1 VDKVMKIVPVF
12 LSIVKKFY
20 FTFGKRL
27 KRKHFKIV
35 LAVLVA
41 LLVISSYAVFH
52 KLPDNA
58 ANKTRANLDD
68 QIKKPSEWTLSIKK
82 LGISVPIVLNV
93 SGADKDEYFAALQSG
108 VAQMEGTALPG
119 EGNTVI
125 FGHSSYYKDDPGQY
139 KKIFSTLDQLKAG
152 DEIKIL
158 KKDGELTYIVRE
170 NKLFDPTDVEIVG
183 PTDDKQ
189 LTLITCWPPGALDQR
204 LVVIAD
210 LK

>member
-1 VDKVMKIVPVF
+1 MKIIPVF
-12 LSIVKKFY
+12 LSIVKKVY

-68 QIKKPSEWTLSIKK
+68 QIGKPSEWTFSIKK
-82 LGISVPIVLNV
+82 LEISVPIVLNV
-93 SGADKDEYFAALQSG
+93 SGSDKDEYFAALQNG
-108 VAQMEGTALPG
+108 VAQMKGTALPG

-139 KKIFSTLDQLKAG
+139 KKIFATLDQLETG
-152 DEIKIL
+152 DEIKIAS
-158 KKDGELTYIVRE
+158 KDKELTYIVRE
-170 NKLFDPTDVEIVG
+170 NKLLDPTDVEIVE
-183 PTDDKQ
+183 PTNDKR
-189 LTLITCWPPGALDQR
+189 LTVITCWPPGTLDQR
-204 LVVIAD
+204 LVVIAY